1 MKIFVNK
8 SIHFVKIIYK
18 LVKSPSFI
26 TLSVIGHTM
35 VTFFAMIMFY
45 VEKDVNPKFETMLDS
60 LWWAFST
67 MTTIGYGD
75 IVPTSALG
83 KIIGILLMLIGV
95 AFFSIYTALFARAIL
110 DDDVYMQ

>member
-8 SIHFVKIIYK
+8 SAHFVKIIYQ
-18 LVKSPSFI
+18 LIKSPSFI
-26 TLSVIGHTM
+26 TLSAIGNVM
-35 VTFFAMIMFY
+35 VTLFAGIMYFI
-45 VEKDVNPKFETMLDS
+45 EKDVNPNFQNFLDS

-75 IVPTSALG
+75 IVPISPLG
-83 KIIGILLMLIGV
+83 KIIGIALMLIGV

-110 DDDVYMQ
+110 DDDIYMQ